1 VRASDAQSWIA
12 VEFAATDVSMID
24 HLWGPIEI
32 ESWKRIRCISGRVAR
47 EEDVAAG
54 RAVFFLEDPE
64 IINAHA
70 LEVDVPRCAILTEA
84 ESGEELPVIIVQV
97 EQADD
102 KVYVGYRNLDG
113 GNGICTEKEIELLDD
128 PDERFKSA

>member
-1 VRASDAQSWIA
+1 M
-12 VEFAATDVSMID
+12 TD
-24 HLWGPIEI
+24 HLWGPIKL
-32 ESWKRIRCISGRVAR
+32 ESWKGIQCISGRVAR

-64 IINAHA
+64 MINAQA
-70 LEVDVPRCAILTEA
+70 LEVDVPRCAILTDE
-84 ESGEELPVIIVQV
+84 ESGEELPVVIIQV

-102 KVYVGYRNLDG
+102 KVYVGYRPLDG
-113 GNGICTEKEIELLDD
+113 GNGICTEKEIALLDE